1 MRGSALIGGVL
12 GGIALGLLLLGFGTR
27 MTSLMPEALPMY
39 GAEVW
44 LSANLGSSVWLFLL
58 VLGAYAV
65 HLGRLNDLLG
75 AAPSIRQVVQLD
87 QLIDVWAHLF
97 VGIGVIWTA
106 IGMRS
111 ALQAALSNP
120 DAAFNDTAGDVLQR
134 LVDGGILLAL
144 STTIVGGIGGYLM
157 RLGKTL
163 YLGAALQAFY
173 EDVNHAD
180 LRALVATVNRLE
192 AQIATPPVTA
202 EAATSKRITS
212 ERTPQ
217 APPAASETGSST

>member
-1 MRGSALIGGVL
+1 MGGSALIGGVL
-12 GGIALGLLLLGFGTR
+12 GGIALGLLLLGFATP
-27 MTSLMPEALPMY
+27 MTSLLPDALPFDSA
-39 GAEVW
+39 GTW
-44 LSANLGSSVWLFLL
+44 LSANLGNAIWLFLL

-65 HLGRLNDLLG
+65 HLGRLRDLLG
-75 AAPSIRQVVQLD
+75 AAPSVRQVVQLD
-87 QLIDVWAHLF
+87 QLIDVWAHVF

-111 ALQAALSNP
+111 ALQAALGNP
-120 DAAFNDTAGDVLQR
+120 DAAFTDTASDVLQR

-180 LRALVATVNRLE
+180 LRVLVATVNRLE
-192 AQIATPPVTA
+192 AKFSMPRPTPAPVH
-202 EAATSKRITS
+202 
-212 ERTPQ
+212 P
-217 APPAASETGSST
+217 APHVVLDESSQT

>member
-1 MRGSALIGGVL
+1 MSMRGSALLGGVL
-12 GGIALGLLLLGFGTR
+12 GGIALGLLMLGFGTR
-27 MTSLMPEALPMY
+27 MNALFPDALLADSA
-39 GAEVW
+39 GAW
-44 LSANLGSSVWLFLL
+44 LSANLGNAVWLFLL

-65 HLGRLNDLLG
+65 HLGRLRDLLG
-75 AAPSIRQVVQLD
+75 ATPSIRQVVQLD

-120 DAAFNDTAGDVLQR
+120 DEALNDTAGDVLQR

-192 AQIATPPVTA
+192 AQISTPPSQPYT
-202 EAATSKRITS
+202 E
-212 ERTPQ
+212 
-217 APPAASETGSST
+217 PAKALTEPGSPT

>member
-1 MRGSALIGGVL
+1 MTLRGSTLIGGVL
-12 GGIALGLLLLGFGTR
+12 GGIALGLMLLGFGTG
-27 MTSLMPEALPMY
+27 MTSLIPEVALPID

-44 LSANLGSSVWLFLL
+44 LSANLGNAVWLFLV

-65 HLGRLNDLLG
+65 HLGRLHDLLG

-87 QLIDVWAHLF
+87 QLIDVWAHVF

-111 ALQAALSNP
+111 ALQAALGNP
-120 DAAFNDTAGDVLQR
+120 DTAFNDTAGDVLQR

-163 YLGAALQAFY
+163 YLGASLQAFY
-173 EDVNHAD
+173 EDVNHAE
-180 LRALVATVNRLE
+180 LRSLVSTVNRLE
-192 AQIATPPVTA
+192 ARLSAPPSTPLSTPGSAPQVPN
-202 EAATSKRITS
+202 AAT
-212 ERTPQ
+212 
-217 APPAASETGSST
+217 ETGSSV

>member
-27 MTSLMPEALPMY
+27 MTSLMPGALPMS

-202 EAATSKRITS
+202 KAVTSGPITS

-217 APPAASETGSST
+217 APPAAAETGSST